1 MWLLSRMD
9 EVRDPMRL
17 AGYKGKHLRP
27 RPRRRG
33 PVVVGT
39 AAAIWVGQCAV
50 AYAGEHVVSKGET
63 LSDIAV
69 RYGTTT
75 GALARANGLGDP
87 NLIVA
92 GTTISIP
99 TGSSSGSAVDAT
111 HTIRAGET
119 LSDLAQRF
127 GTTVDALARAN
138 GISNPNLVVAGT
150 KIMISGGGG
159 GSASVATSTTSH
171 TVQAGET
178 LWDLAQRFGTTVDAL
193 ARANGISNPNLVV
206 AGTKIMISGGG
217 GGSASVATSG
227 ASHTVQAGE
236 TLSDI
241 AARFGVSVNS
251 LARANGI
258 SNPNLIVAGT
268 AVSVPGGGSASA
280 SVPAPVSSTEVG
292 YLLEQEAVANGLN
305 PSLIKAMAYQES
317 GWQQDV
323 VSSAGAIGVMQVMPG
338 TARWV
343 NKVLLGGA
351 SLNVRSAHDNIRM
364 GVSYMRYL
372 LNIMP
377 TQDQALAAYYS
388 GPGNVGSKLRRYQRV
403 YVDAVNAHVT
413 RF

>member
-1 MWLLSRMD
+1 
-9 EVRDPMRL
+9 MRF
-17 AGYKGKHLRP
+17 AGYRGRHLRP

-33 PVVVGT
+33 PVVLGT

-50 AYAGEHVVSKGET
+50 AYAGDHVVSKGET

-75 GALARANGLGDP
+75 GALARANGLNDP
-87 NLIVA
+87 NFIVA
-92 GTTISIP
+92 GTRLTIT
-99 TGSSSGSAVDAT
+99 TGGASSSAGGST
-111 HTIRAGET
+111 HTIR
-119 LSDLAQRF
+119 
-127 GTTVDALARAN
+127 
-138 GISNPNLVVAGT
+138 
-150 KIMISGGGG
+150 
-159 GSASVATSTTSH
+159 
-171 TVQAGET
+171 AGET

-206 AGTKIMISGGG
+206 AGTTISVSGGD
-217 GGSASVATSG
+217 GGSAPVAMSG
-227 ASHTVQAGE
+227 ASHSVQAGE

-241 AARFGVSVNS
+241 AARFGVSVSS

-258 SNPNLIVAGT
+258 SNPNFIVAGT
-268 AVSVPGGGSASA
+268 SITVPGSGGSASTTA
-280 SVPAPVSSTEVG
+280 PAPVSSNEVG
-292 YLLEQEAVANGLN
+292 YFLEQEAVANGVN

-323 VSSAGAIGVMQVMPG
+323 VSSAGAIGVMQVMPA

-343 NKVLLGGA
+343 NKVLLGGT
-351 SLNVRSAHDNIRM
+351 SLNVRSAQDNIRM

-372 LNIMP
+372 LSIMP
-377 TQDQALAAYYS
+377 TQDEALAAYYS
-388 GPGNVGSKLRRYQRV
+388 GPGNVGSKLHRYQRV

>member
-1 MWLLSRMD
+1 
-9 EVRDPMRL
+9 MRF
-17 AGYKGKHLRP
+17 AGYRGRHLRP

-50 AYAGEHVVSKGET
+50 AYAGDHVVSKGET

-75 GALARANGLGDP
+75 GAIARANGLNDP

-92 GTTISIP
+92 GTRLSIP
-99 TGSSSGSAVDAT
+99 TGGASSSAVRAT
-111 HTIRAGET
+111 HTIR
-119 LSDLAQRF
+119 
-127 GTTVDALARAN
+127 
-138 GISNPNLVVAGT
+138 
-150 KIMISGGGG
+150 
-159 GSASVATSTTSH
+159 
-171 TVQAGET
+171 AGET

-206 AGTKIMISGGG
+206 AGTTIKFSGGDG
-217 GGSASVATSG
+217 GRAPVAVSG
-227 ASHTVQAGE
+227 ERHRVQAGE

-241 AARFGVSVNS
+241 AARFGVSVGS

-258 SNPNLIVAGT
+258 SNPNFIVAGT
-268 AVSVPGGGSASA
+268 SVTVPGSNGSAST
-280 SVPAPVSSTEVG
+280 SAPVAVSSTEIG
-292 YLLEQEAVANGLN
+292 YLLEQEAVANGVS

-343 NKVLLGGA
+343 NRVLLGGA

-372 LNIMP
+372 LSIMP
-377 TQDQALAAYYS
+377 TQEQALAAYYS
-388 GPGNVGSKLRRYQRV
+388 GPGNVGSRLHRYQRV
-403 YVDAVNAHVT
+403 YVKAVNAHLT

>member
-1 MWLLSRMD
+1 
-9 EVRDPMRL
+9 MRF
-17 AGYKGKHLRP
+17 AGYRGRHLRP

-50 AYAGEHVVSKGET
+50 AYAGDHVVSKGET
-63 LSDIAV
+63 LSEIAV

-75 GALARANGLGDP
+75 GALARANGLNDP

-92 GTTISIP
+92 GTRLTVPAGGAS
-99 TGSSSGSAVDAT
+99 GSSVRAT
-111 HTIRAGET
+111 HTIR
-119 LSDLAQRF
+119 
-127 GTTVDALARAN
+127 
-138 GISNPNLVVAGT
+138 
-150 KIMISGGGG
+150 
-159 GSASVATSTTSH
+159 
-171 TVQAGET
+171 AGET
-178 LWDLAQRFGTTVDAL
+178 LWDLAQRFGV
-193 ARANGISNPNLVV
+193 S
-206 AGTKIMISGGG
+206 AG
-217 GGSASVATSG
+217 
-227 ASHTVQAGE
+227 
-236 TLSDI
+236 
-241 AARFGVSVNS
+241 S

-258 SNPNLIVAGT
+258 SNPNFIVAGT
-268 AVSVPGGGSASA
+268 SL
-280 SVPAPVSSTEVG
+280 SVPADGGSSTSAPGPVSATEVG
-292 YLLEQEAVANGLN
+292 YLLEQEAVANGVN

-343 NKVLLGGA
+343 NKVLLGGT
-351 SLNVRSAHDNIRM
+351 SLNVRKAHDNIRM

-372 LNIMP
+372 LSIMP

-403 YVDAVNAHVT
+403 YVNAVNAHLT

>member
-1 MWLLSRMD
+1 
-9 EVRDPMRL
+9 MRF
-17 AGYKGKHLRP
+17 AGYRGRHLRP

-50 AYAGEHVVSKGET
+50 AYAGDHVVSKGET

-69 RYGTTT
+69 RYGTTP
-75 GALARANGLGDP
+75 GALARANGLNDP
-87 NLIVA
+87 NFIVA
-92 GTTISIP
+92 GTRLTIP
-99 TGSSSGSAVDAT
+99 TGSASGSAVSAT

-119 LSDLAQRF
+119 LWDLAQRY

-138 GISNPNLVVAGT
+138 GISNANLVVAGT
-150 KIMISGGGG
+150 TIKVAGGDG
-159 GSASVATSTTSH
+159 GSAATA
-171 TVQAGET
+171 VG
-178 LWDLAQRFGTTVDAL
+178 GTTH
-193 ARANGISNPNLVV
+193 S
-206 AGTKIMISGGG
+206 
-217 GGSASVATSG
+217 
-227 ASHTVQAGE
+227 VQAGE

-241 AARFGVSVNS
+241 AARFGVSVGS

-258 SNPNLIVAGT
+258 SNPNFIVAGT
-268 AVSVPGGGSASA
+268 SISVPGSGGSASLSA
-280 SVPAPVSSTEVG
+280 PAPVNSTEVG
-292 YLLEQEAVANGLN
+292 YLLEQEAVSHGVD

-351 SLNVRSAHDNIRM
+351 SLNVRNAHDNIKM

-372 LNIMP
+372 LSIMP
-377 TQDQALAAYYS
+377 SQEQALAAYYS
-388 GPGNVGSKLRRYQRV
+388 GPENVGSKLHRYQRV
-403 YVDAVNAHVT
+403 YVNAVNAHVT